1 MKYRRMPIEFESL
14 KEFGLDKINYNL
26 IESSV
31 PDVHY
36 SDLQVDLSSLVFSY
50 GNHREKSEL
59 QEIITGDDQVLK
71 PENVLMTQ
79 EGSASVILYLY
90 RPPEIE

>member
-36 SDLQVDLSSLVFSY
+36 SDLQVDLSNLVFSY

-59 QEIITGDDQVLK
+59 QEIITSDDQVLK

-79 EGSASVILYLY
+79 EGRASVILYLY